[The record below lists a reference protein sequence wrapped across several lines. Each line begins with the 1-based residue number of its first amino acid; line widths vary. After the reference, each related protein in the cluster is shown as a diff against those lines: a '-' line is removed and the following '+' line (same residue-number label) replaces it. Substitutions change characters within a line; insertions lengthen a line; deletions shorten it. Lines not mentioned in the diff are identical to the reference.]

1 MNKTMNNIFMR
12 GGFRA
17 AALGLLALL
26 ILCSCSVSGT
36 VEEPERVRVL
46 KEAPSNQVEVLSGSN
61 NGIAEEPEYIGVLKE
76 VLTNQREFRFIDA
89 NASSSEANP
98 GLAEYN
104 SEVHMTLLRDI
115 NRQIS
120 SIALPEITPVRMTVL
135 DMDMD
140 GTVEVVLSLDPDY
153 GRYGYLI
160 LHWEDGEVYGY
171 YRWYRAFK
179 GLSEDGIL
187 VSGGTIAGYVPP
199 DTPGALEAAR
209 KEYYDHYFYYFEF
222 NGPSFATHDIGYYEN
237 PYSPPEV
244 VWSGFTPENIELL
257 VTHSA
262 AETVLQYPRD
272 VFTRDGNEEKE

>member
-1 MNKTMNNIFMR
+1 MNNIFMR
-12 GGFRA
+12 GGLRA
-17 AALGLLALL
+17 AALGLVASL
-26 ILCSCSVSGT
+26 ILCSCSISGT
-36 VEEPERVRVL
+36 AEEPEHVGDP
-46 KEAPSNQVEVLSGSN
+46 KEAPSNQVEVLSGSKN
-61 NGIAEEPEYIGVLKE
+61 ETAEEPEYIGVLKE

-89 NASSSEANP
+89 NASSSEADP

-120 SIALPEITPVRMTVL
+120 SIALPEITPVCMTVL

-171 YRWYRAFK
+171 YRWYRALE
-179 GLSEDGIL
+179 GLTEAGIL
-187 VSGGTIAGYVPP
+187 VHGGTIGGFPS

-209 KEYYDHYFYYFEF
+209 KEYYEHYFYYFEF
-222 NGPSFATHDIGYYEN
+222 NGPRFATHDIGYCEN

-262 AETVLQYPRD
+262 AGTVLQYPRD
-272 VFTRDGNEEKE
+272 VFTRDGNEEKA